1 MSETTVQLYGFWR
14 YYARGHGGMIGLT
27 IVALLLLAALF
38 APLLA
43 PHDPLLQAR
52 DAILQPPSAA
62 YPLGTDDV
70 GRDVLARLLY
80 GARLSLAVGAI
91 VVTLA
96 LTVGTLLGLLAGFS
110 EGLVEAAIMRL
121 MDVLLALPTLL
132 LAVAIVAVLGP
143 GLQHAMLAVAVVQL
157 PGFVRLTRA
166 AVRAE
171 RRREYVLAARM
182 VGARRL
188 RLMFRTVLPN
198 CMAPLIVQAS
208 LAFST
213 AILDT
218 AALGFLGLG
227 AQPPTPEWGTM
238 LADALQFVQ
247 SAWWVVTFPGFAILL
262 TVLGFN
268 LIGDGLRDALDPKLK
283 R

>member
-1 MSETTVQLYGFWR
+1 MTAVAGFLR
-14 YYARGHGGMIGLT
+14 HYARGQGGVIGLVL
-27 IVALLLLAALF
+27 VALLLLAALF
-38 APLLA
+38 APVLA
-43 PHDPLLQAR
+43 PHDPLIQAR
-52 DAILQPPSAA
+52 DAILHPPSLS

-80 GARLSLAVGAI
+80 GARLSLAVGLI
-91 VVTLA
+91 VVSLA
-96 LTVGTLLGLLAGFS
+96 LLVGTLLGLLAGFS
-110 EGLVEAAIMRL
+110 DGIVDAAIMRL

-143 GLQHAMLAVAVVQL
+143 GLEHAMIAVAIVQL
-157 PGFVRLTRA
+157 PAFVRLTRA

-171 RRREYVLAARM
+171 RRREYVSAARM
-182 VGARRL
+182 VGAGQL

-227 AQPPTPEWGTM
+227 AQSPTPEWGTM

-247 SAWWVVTFPGFAILL
+247 SAWWVVTFPGLAILL

-268 LIGDGLRDALDPKLK
+268 LIGDGLRDALDPRL
-283 R
+283 RR